1 MKVLVLSDELW
12 ALARKKIED
21 ELNCASTSAFL
32 ARAVR
37 RREHRRLLNEAWI
50 RKRHI
55 EAIKLAK
62 ILKQ

>member
-12 ALARKKIED
+12 TLAQKKIEA
-21 ELNCASTSAFL
+21 ELNCASTAASL
-32 ARAVR
+32 ARAVW
-37 RREHRRLLNEAWI
+37 RREHRRSLNEAWI

-62 ILKQ
+62 LLKQ

>member
-12 ALARKKIED
+12 ALARKKIEA
-21 ELNCASTSAFL
+21 ELDCASTQAMW
-32 ARAVR
+32 ARGIR
-37 RREHRRLLNEAWI
+37 KREPYRLWNEAWI